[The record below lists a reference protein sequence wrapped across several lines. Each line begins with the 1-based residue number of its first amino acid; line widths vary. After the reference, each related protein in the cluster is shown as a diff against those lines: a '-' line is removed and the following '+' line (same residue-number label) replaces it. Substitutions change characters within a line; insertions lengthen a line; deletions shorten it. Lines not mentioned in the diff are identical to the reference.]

1 MKISLWKK
9 YLEII
14 EEHMTDFQANEGLND
29 RDFKNAV
36 EEVGERHPFLVK
48 LMIASW
54 EFPQF
59 IEMCREY
66 AQDHDDCFEEKSE
79 GKVRSPDSFLPHLR
93 F

>member
-1 MKISLWKK
+1 MKVRPPAYWTQYGI
-9 YLEII
+9 
-14 EEHMTDFQANEGLND
+14 TGLND

-66 AQDHDDCFEEKSE
+66 TQENEDCYEEKSE
-79 GKVRSPDSFLPHLR
+79 GKVRSSLSVSLIFITLCFFFLGKQ
-93 F
+93 